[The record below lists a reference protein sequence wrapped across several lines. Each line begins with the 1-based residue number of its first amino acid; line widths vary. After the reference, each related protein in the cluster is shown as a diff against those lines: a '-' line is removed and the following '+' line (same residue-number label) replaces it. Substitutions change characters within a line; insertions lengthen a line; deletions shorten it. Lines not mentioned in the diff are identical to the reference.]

1 MCLVI
6 QSCPT
11 LCNPIDC
18 SLLGSSVHGILQAI
32 ILELL
37 PFPSPRD
44 LPDPGIESRSP
55 TLQVDSLLS
64 EPPGKSLN
72 YSSIVEYL
80 LHARHSMIAISFN
93 FISVMQYMFCIM
105 WGMWIA
111 VPSTPN
117 LRHNK
122 KNRGLFLAYFPILE
136 QFKLLSLP
144 FLPWAF
150 TSFLGS
156 FACSWLTR
164 EENTWTGS

>member
-1 MCLVI
+1 MSLVI

-64 EPPGKSLN
+64 KPPGKSLN

-93 FISVMQYMFCIM
+93 FISVM
-105 WGMWIA
+105 
-111 VPSTPN
+111 
-117 LRHNK
+117 
-122 KNRGLFLAYFPILE
+122 
-136 QFKLLSLP
+136 
-144 FLPWAF
+144 
-150 TSFLGS
+150 
-156 FACSWLTR
+156 
-164 EENTWTGS
+164 